1 MKRKVTE
8 RNRDGSDKRYLIF
21 THRSDI
27 DGMGRSYIIKA
38 SFKKCRLC
46 TM

>member
-1 MKRKVTE
+1 MRRKNRE
-8 RNRDGSDKRYLIF
+8 RNRCDSNKRYLIF

-38 SFKKCRLC
+38 GCK
-46 TM
+46 